1 MRKSQIDRLLAG
13 TMLALIVAAPTVSV
27 AAPDRVES
35 VMPLPPS
42 LNGHTPRHRE
52 AAPVPPP
59 PVGYTPPAA
68 TATEP
73 RAQAPAA
80 PRDSDTGNN
89 FNINGALDKVFA
101 ASDTQI
107 NDKLRDVITSKQ
119 FEKRIERAPERK
131 AIETFY
137 ATRGYAPLW
146 IRDGQLTSN
155 AKSVIAR
162 LKNAGA
168 DGLDAADYPV
178 PEFATFT

>member
-52 AAPVPPP
+52 AARVPPP
-59 PVGYTPPAA
+59 RVGYPPPPA
-68 TATEP
+68 EP

-89 FNINGALDKVFA
+89 FNINGALDKIFA
-101 ASDTQI
+101 ASDTQ
-107 NDKLRDVITSKQ
+107 
-119 FEKRIERAPERK
+119 
-131 AIETFY
+131 
-137 ATRGYAPLW
+137 
-146 IRDGQLTSN
+146 
-155 AKSVIAR
+155 
-162 LKNAGA
+162 
-168 DGLDAADYPV
+168 
-178 PEFATFT
+178 